1 MSQPSVIVCAVLDE
15 EDMAMLHAI
24 GRHSSAHR
32 LEDFLAQGVRCG
44 WCAHPIRLRG
54 HVLGSEGRIVFSSH
68 AFPDNVVLKACG
80 SRSELRCPSCA
91 TLYRGDA
98 RHLVRAGLE
107 GGKGVD
113 ESIATHPAVFLTL
126 TAPGF
131 GVVHRESSRTGCHPG
146 TRGTRCA
153 HGRPLGCEDR
163 HA

>member
-1 MSQPSVIVCAVLDE
+1 
-15 EDMAMLHAI
+15 MAMLQAI

-32 LEDFLAQGVRCG
+32 LDDFLALGARCG
-44 WCAHPIRLRG
+44 WCSHPIRLRG
-54 HVLGSEGRIVFSSH
+54 HVLDSDGRIVFSSH

-98 RHLVRAGLE
+98 RHLIRAGLE

-126 TAPGF
+126 TAPASVSCTERAPQVRATPATVGG
-131 GVVHRESSRTGCHPG
+131 GVPTAALLRVRPDMPAT
-146 TRGTRCA
+146 TR
-153 HGRPLGCEDR
+153 
-163 HA
+163 